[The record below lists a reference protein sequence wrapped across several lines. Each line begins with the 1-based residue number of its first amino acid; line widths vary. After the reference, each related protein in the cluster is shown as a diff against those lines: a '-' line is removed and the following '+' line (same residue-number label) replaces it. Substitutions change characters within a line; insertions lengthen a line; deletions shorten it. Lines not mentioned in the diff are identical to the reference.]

1 MSFGSL
7 KDSRKAGSPRFAEL
21 CRAQYLL
28 SMLSGR
34 NSVSRTWCIRICLGS
49 ILFGT
54 LAVGQTV
61 TTANSKSGL
70 DLSAIDKSAD
80 PCKDFYQYACG
91 NWIATHPIPG
101 DESSWGTFNVL
112 QQRNQEALRE
122 ILQDSAAH
130 QDRSAIDGK
139 IGGFYHACMDE
150 ETIEKRGIEPLRSEL
165 ERIGHLQNK
174 ADLVDEVARLQ
185 RRQVPVFFN
194 FGSSPDLKD
203 AKMNIADLDQGG
215 IGLPEKDYY
224 FRTDARSEE
233 LRKKY
238 VEHIGK
244 MLALSGMSEAEANKR
259 AVRVMAIETALA
271 KASLDVTTRRNPA
284 LLVHK
289 MSKDELQ
296 RLAGSI
302 NFKELFGKMGAPEFM
317 TLNVDVPD
325 FVKALGNLVQSEDL
339 QSLQD
344 YLVWHYVS
352 NTANALP
359 KAFVNERFEF
369 YGRTLQGTKELRPR
383 WKRCVADTDDELGEA
398 LGRKFVEKTFGEQ
411 GKQRTIEL
419 VQEIEKQMA
428 IDINSLPWMS
438 AVTKKQ
444 ALVKLH
450 AVANKIGYPEKWRDY
465 SSVNIVPDDYFG
477 NRVRANEFEA
487 KRQLDKIGK
496 PVDRMEWGMTPPTVN
511 AYYNPTENN
520 INFPAG
526 ILQPPFYSNQATDAV
541 NYGAVGMVVGH
552 ELTHGFDDQGR
563 QFDAEGNLKDWWQ
576 KSDEVKFQKLATCLV
591 NQYGSYSPVTGVE
604 LNGKLT
610 LGENTADNGGIRLA
624 YSALMDDLAKRSIPK
639 DTKMDGY
646 TQPQLFFL
654 GFAQVW
660 CENVRPERQRML
672 AQTDP
677 HSPGR
682 FRTDGVVSNVP
693 EFSEAFGCKIGAP
706 MRPAKGCRV
715 W

>member
-1 MSFGSL
+1 MTIDSARNSRETGLVTTGARKGEGSSFLDLCSFGI
-7 KDSRKAGSPRFAEL
+7 AGSR
-21 CRAQYLL
+21 LL
-28 SMLSGR
+28 
-34 NSVSRTWCIRICLGS
+34 RIFLVPALLG
-49 ILFGT
+49 G
-54 LAVGQTV
+54 LAVGQT
-61 TTANSKSGL
+61 AAPGISKSGV
-70 DLSAIDKSAD
+70 DLSAIDKKSD

-91 NWIATHPIPG
+91 NWMATHPIPS
-101 DESSWGTFNVL
+101 DESSWGTFNL
-112 QQRNQEALRE
+112 LEQRNQEALRD
-122 ILQDSAAH
+122 ILQDAAAH

-150 ETIEKRGIEPLRSEL
+150 ATIEKRGTEPLRSEL
-165 ERIGHLQNK
+165 ERIAHVQNK
-174 ADLVDEVARLQ
+174 ADLLDEVARLQ

-194 FGSSPDLKD
+194 FGPSADPKD
-203 AKMNIADLDQGG
+203 AKMTIADLDQGG

-224 FRTDARSEE
+224 FRTDARSED

-238 VEHIGK
+238 VQHVGK
-244 MLALSGMSEAEANKR
+244 MLQLTGMSEAEATAK
-259 AVRVMAIETALA
+259 AARVMSIETALA
-271 KASLDVTTRRNPA
+271 KASLDVTTRRDPT

-289 MSKDELQ
+289 MVKGELQ
-296 RLAGSI
+296 TLAGPFDFNEI
-302 NFKELFGKMGAPEFM
+302 FAGIGTPQFK

-325 FVKALGNLVQSEDL
+325 FVKELGELVQSEDL
-339 QSLQD
+339 QNLKD

-352 NTANALP
+352 SSANALP
-359 KAFVNERFEF
+359 QAFVDERFDF

-383 WKRCVADTDDELGEA
+383 WKRCVGDTDNELGEA

-411 GKQRTIEL
+411 GKQRTLEL

-428 IDINSLPWMS
+428 NDINSLPWMS
-438 AVTKKQ
+438 DVTKKQ
-444 ALVKLH
+444 ALVKLR

-465 SSVNIVPDDYFG
+465 SSVNIVADDYFG
-477 NRVRANEFEA
+477 NRVRADEFEA
-487 KRQLDKIGK
+487 RRELDKIGK

-563 QFDAEGNLKDWWQ
+563 QFDADGNLKDWWQ
-576 KSDEVKFQKLATCLV
+576 KADQVKFQKLATCLV
-591 NQYGSYSPVTGVE
+591 NQYGSFSPVTGVE

-624 YSALMDDLAKRSIPK
+624 YMALMDDLARKSMPK
-639 DTKMDGY
+639 ETRMDGY

-660 CENVRPERQRML
+660 CENTRPERERML
-672 AQTDP
+672 AQTNP
-677 HSPGR
+677 HSPGK
-682 FRTDGVVSNVP
+682 FRTNGVASNVP
-693 EFSEAFGCKIGAP
+693 EFGVAFGCRVGEP